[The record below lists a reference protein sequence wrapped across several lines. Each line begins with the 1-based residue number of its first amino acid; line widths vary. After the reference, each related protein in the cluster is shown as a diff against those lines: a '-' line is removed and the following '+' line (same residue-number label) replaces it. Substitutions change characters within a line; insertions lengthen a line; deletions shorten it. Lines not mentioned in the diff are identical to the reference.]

1 MTAEMNLDVR
11 PRQAGPRAVVPRPLR
26 AQVRPAV
33 ASTRP
38 RWQTRYTRMVVAA
51 DLAAVLISTVL
62 YRFWGSATTDAV
74 MVDGVAVVAL
84 TVASLV
90 LVRAWEPAVLGQG
103 SLEFTRLLRAMV
115 GAAVAVGLVGLALEL
130 PHARPWVFGVMPLA
144 AVLAAAGRKCLRTGL
159 HRRRRA
165 GGALVRVLAVGT
177 EESVA
182 ALIARTRRARH
193 DGFDVTG
200 VCTPTGAGPGGA
212 PAIDGVPVVG
222 DLDTVA
228 ALAMG
233 GGFDAVSV
241 AQAPGWSSRRL
252 QQLAWDLEG
261 TRTELMVDPGL
272 MEIAGPRLHMTSVDG
287 LPLLQLTRPTFAG
300 VPQLL
305 KGVFDRCAALFILLS
320 LSPVL
325 VGLALAVRR
334 DGGPAFFRQTR
345 VGLDGREFRMV
356 KFRSMVVDAEAR
368 LAALQAV
375 DEGAG
380 LLFKMRHDPR
390 ITPIGRTLR
399 KYSLDELPQLLNVL
413 AGSMSLVGPRPP
425 LPREVAGYGQDA
437 QRRLLVKPG
446 MTGLWQVSGRSDLD
460 WEESVRLDLRYVE
473 NWTLA
478 LDAQILARTVRA
490 VRSGGGAY

>member
-1 MTAEMNLDVR
+1 
-11 PRQAGPRAVVPRPLR
+11 
-26 AQVRPAV
+26 
-33 ASTRP
+33 
-38 RWQTRYTRMVVAA
+38 MVVAA

-103 SLEFTRLLRAMV
+103 SLEFTRLLRGMV

-144 AVLAAAGRKCLRTGL
+144 AVLAAAGRKCLRAGL

-228 ALAMG
+228 ALAVD

-390 ITPIGRTLR
+390 ITPIGHTLR